1 MFIIDDALM
10 SPFKGFLFI
19 AKEVQKAC
27 EQQLENDRAQLMGQ
41 LTALHKMLEQGEI
54 SEDEFDERESELL
67 EKLEKFEQ

>member
-27 EQQLENDRAQLMGQ
+27 EQQLESDRAQLMGQ

-54 SEDEFDERESELL
+54 SEDDFDEKEAELL